1 MKKPSKPTFPLPDS
15 DLQLERPPSARRKT
29 RASGLP
35 RLKRA
40 GFPSGKR
47 SRPETPL
54 LKWKIEDNED
64 DRERRKDQNDLDE
77 EREEGARRDTRKGRK
92 GREVP
97 MSARKLAAGLWRLQ
111 LPEMGVERRTAQLG
125 FQVRACIRTSNARK
139 DLKFLVKW
147 VFFETSH
154 ESDFMGV

>member
-1 MKKPSKPTFPLPDS
+1 MKKPSSSSKPTFPLQPDS
-15 DLQLERPPSARRKT
+15 DLQPERPHTARRRT

-40 GFPSGKR
+40 GLPTGKR

-54 LKWKIEDNED
+54 LKWKIEDNAD
-64 DRERRKDQNDLDE
+64 QSRTKDQNDLQDE
-77 EREEGARRDTRKGRK
+77 PDSEREEAGARRKGRK

-111 LPEMGVERRTAQLG
+111 LPETGVERRSPQQQLG
-125 FQVRACIRTSNARK
+125 FQVSGEACICSTPNA
-139 DLKFLVKW
+139 
-147 VFFETSH
+147 S
-154 ESDFMGV
+154 